1 MSNGDSPIKASPESL
16 YTQAIA
22 DSQASSSMSNN
33 QSSNH
38 PETYS
43 IYHREL
49 QQQHKDSA
57 ILERKRKLFG
67 LY

>member
-33 QSSNH
+33 QSSNQSSRNIFDLS
-38 PETYS
+38 PGIAAAT
-43 IYHREL
+43 
-49 QQQHKDSA
+49 
-57 ILERKRKLFG
+57 
-67 LY
+67 